1 VRFTDHESP
10 PRNSGEVPKDAFSPV
25 TVCSIRSPLKNDTSF
40 PDWTVMLAGVKGV
53 GAEAAPETTAAP
65 AGEEKKKPA
74 AKAKKAEPKA
84 KKTTSKAKKQEAE
97 DASTEKG

>member
-1 VRFTDHESP
+1 MSKQPNQSTKYNAWLENNALAPDAATAALDALYAP
-10 PRNSGEVPKDAFSPV
+10 GPRAEATKEVK
-25 TVCSIRSPLKNDTSF
+25 
-40 PDWTVMLAGVKGV
+40 
-53 GAEAAPETTAAP
+53 AEAAPETTAAP